1 MFILVVQY
9 ISGEVKFLSIKLNKF
24 ILSVILSLFSQFNSV
39 EVRARLKREKI
50 TRNSCNNYNNITIAA
65 LMLVVIIGSIILIYC
80 NTDGS
85 PKKSID
91 VDNNGNDNI
100 NNAHINTPNNIKL
113 INFEKREVNWIKFLC
128 GEEISDSSFVFSS
141 CDKFREADDKKL
153 EEYHNYVQVVFPSF
167 DKSSFANQDLYI
179 GKNSE
184 KWKEIMSNPDL
195 RSKIQENMRL
205 NLIRMLKFWEFD
217 LVIDGRKIT
226 SLSSKNNA
234 SPFIN
239 GNHNGSRMTRVLKC
253 LKLFGLNNE
262 YDLIMDDINKNHSK
276 CDSYKYWK
284 NTGTKCLF

>member
-1 MFILVVQY
+1 M
-9 ISGEVKFLSIKLNKF
+9 SIKLNKF

-39 EVRARLKREKI
+39 EGRARLKREKI
-50 TRNSCNNYNNITIAA
+50 TRNSCNNYINVKIVTSVSAMFIGTI
-65 LMLVVIIGSIILIYC
+65 LLIC
-80 NTDGS
+80 CDS
-85 PKKSID
+85 DDLID
-91 VDNNGNDNI
+91 
-100 NNAHINTPNNIKL
+100 
-113 INFEKREVNWIKFLC
+113 FEKREENWVKFLC

-153 EEYHNYVQVVFPSF
+153 EECHNYVQVVFPSF
-167 DKSSFANQDLYI
+167 DKSNYANKDLYI

-217 LVIDGRKIT
+217 LVTDGRKIT

-239 GNHNGSRMTRVLKC
+239 GNHNGLRMTRVLKC
-253 LKLFGLNNE
+253 LRLFGLNNE
-262 YDLIMDDINKNHSK
+262 YDLLMNDINKNHSK

-284 NTGTKCLF
+284 NTFGTKCLF